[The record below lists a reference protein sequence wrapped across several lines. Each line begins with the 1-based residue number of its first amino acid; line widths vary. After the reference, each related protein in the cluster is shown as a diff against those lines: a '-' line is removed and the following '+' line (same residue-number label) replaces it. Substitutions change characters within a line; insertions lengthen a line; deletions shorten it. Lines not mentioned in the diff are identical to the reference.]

1 MSDTPLG
8 GILVVDDEP
17 SVRHSLASWFKKD
30 GYDVATAE
38 NATSAL
44 SCLRDRLYDVV
55 LLDIR
60 MPGMD
65 GMELQ
70 EHIHRLDP
78 GIAVIMI
85 TAFASVET
93 AVRALKQGAFDYVT
107 KPIDPDELSHLVARA
122 FEQRRLRSE
131 NRQLRESLDT
141 GLVGSDAIVGDS
153 LAIRK
158 MRELIEHVAPTDA
171 TVLIRGESG
180 TGKELVAR
188 AIHAASPR
196 RYFPIVPVNCGALAE
211 SLLESELFGHE
222 RGAFTGAQLR
232 RKGKIEMAD
241 GGTLFLDEVG
251 AVSAKMQV
259 DLLRVLEGRE
269 VVRVGSNRPLKVD
282 FRVLCATNEDLE
294 KAVAEGRFREDFYY
308 RVNVFT
314 IEVPPLRARAS
325 DVPLLAEH
333 FLRHF
338 ARQMDKRI
346 EAISPEA
353 MALLVAHHWPGNVRE
368 LANAIERAMVVGKP
382 PAIRPEDLPLLRRGG
397 GVGGVGGGVGGGGES
412 LADVERRHV
421 AEVLERTG
429 WNVSRTA
436 EVLAVDRA
444 TVYNKIKRYGLERPA
459 GVAAGEPG

>member
-1 MSDTPLG
+1 MTDTATTDCSPPSS
-8 GILVVDDEP
+8 ILVVDDEP
-17 SVRHSLASWFKKD
+17 SVRHSLSSWFKKD

-38 NATSAL
+38 NATTAL
-44 SCLRDRLYDVV
+44 HALRDRHYDVV

-70 EHIHRLDP
+70 EHIHRIDP
-78 GIAVIMI
+78 AIAVIMI

-93 AVRALKQGAFDYVT
+93 AVQALKQGAFDYVT
-107 KPIDPDELSHLVARA
+107 KPIDPDELSHLVLRA
-122 FEQRRLRSE
+122 LEQRRLRSE
-131 NRQLRESLDT
+131 NSQLRASLDT
-141 GLVGSDAIVGDS
+141 RLVGTDAIIGES
-153 LAIRK
+153 PAIGK

-180 TGKELVAR
+180 TGKELIAR

-211 SLLESELFGHE
+211 NLLESELFGHE
-222 RGAFTGAQLR
+222 RGAFTGAQFR

-251 AVSAKMQV
+251 AISPKMQV
-259 DLLRVLEGRE
+259 DLLRVLESRE
-269 VVRVGSNRPLKVD
+269 VVRVGANRPVKVD

-294 KAVAEGRFREDFYY
+294 KAVAAGRFREDFYY
-308 RVNVFT
+308 RINVFT
-314 IEVPPLRARAS
+314 IEAPPLRARRG
-325 DVPLLAEH
+325 DVELLAEH

-338 ARQMDKRI
+338 ACQMDKHI
-346 EAISPEA
+346 TEITPEA
-353 MALLVAHHWPGNVRE
+353 MKLLTAYPWPGNVRE

-382 PAIRPEDLPLLRRGG
+382 PAIRPEDLPLSRRDGDADAGG
-397 GVGGVGGGVGGGGES
+397 DS

-421 AEVLERTG
+421 AAVLERTG
-429 WNVSRTA
+429 WNVSRAA
-436 EVLAVDRA
+436 ELLQVDRA
-444 TVYNKIKRYGLERPA
+444 TVYNKMKRYGLQRETA
-459 GVAAGEPG
+459 GAGAGEAG